1 MDPWGTDRR
10 TGHGGA
16 GPLCGGE
23 RPGVFRMGL
32 AAELAGVGFTIKCFT
47 LFTFMTAV
55 CALVMVLSGLFALV
69 LAQVFH
75 RAVLYK
81 QENDL
86 TI

>member
-1 MDPWGTDRR
+1 
-10 TGHGGA
+10 
-16 GPLCGGE
+16 
-23 RPGVFRMGL
+23 
-32 AAELAGVGFTIKCFT
+32 
-47 LFTFMTAV
+47 MTAV